1 MNSALKTALKII
13 IPLILTVLIVWY
25 ASGLF
30 DFEKVKDKLEH
41 ADYSWVAITIAI
53 SLLAHLSRAYR
64 WNLLIE
70 PLGYK
75 PPLGK
80 TFLAVMVG
88 YFGNIFIPR
97 MGEVLRCVVLNR
109 IDRVPFN
116 SSLGTVVAERVID
129 FLCLLILIGI
139 SLLLEFERF
148 SLLISKLFTAKEQT
162 ARVTGNNN
170 FIIVAGCVT
179 IFLLIVFYFFRKA
192 IFASSF
198 FAGMKKFT
206 LGIWEGVVSVR
217 KMERKWSFLLHTF
230 IIWICY
236 YLMTYL
242 IFFSLPATANLGPL
256 AGLVILIVGGLG
268 MSAPTQGGIG
278 AFHYLVAGA
287 LQLFYGLTEED
298 GIAYALVIHTSQ
310 LLTVLVVGLFSLIIC
325 FFLARKFKLEDII
338 LEPAK

>member
-1 MNSALKTALKII
+1 MNATIKTALKII

-25 ASGLF
+25 ISGLF
-30 DFEKVKDKLEH
+30 DFEKVKNKLQH
-41 ADYSWVAITIAI
+41 ADYSWVAITIVI

-88 YFGNIFIPR
+88 YFGNIFVPR

-129 FLCLLILIGI
+129 FLCLLTLIGI

-148 SLLISKLFTAKEQT
+148 SALISKLFAAKEKT
-162 ARVTGNNN
+162 PGMMGNNN
-170 FIIVAGCVT
+170 FIIVAGFIAI
-179 IFLLIVFYFFRKA
+179 IFIIIFYFFRKA
-192 IFASSF
+192 IFSSSF
-198 FAGMKKFT
+198 FMGLKKFAY
-206 LGIWEGVVSVR
+206 GIWEGVISIK
-217 KMERKWSFLLHTF
+217 KMERKWSFILHTF

-236 YLMTYL
+236 YFMTYL
-242 IFFSLPATANLGPL
+242 IFYSLPATADLGPM

-287 LQLFYGLTEED
+287 LQLFYGLTEDD
-298 GIAYALVIHTSQ
+298 GVAYALLIHTSQ
-310 LLTVLVVGLFSLIIC
+310 LISVLVVGFISLIIC
-325 FFLARKFKLEDII
+325 FFLVRKFKLEDII
-338 LEPAK
+338 SEPAK